1 MVFSRP
7 SSPLDVEISARIM
20 NICWICA
27 SLGTTVLQLHLLALV
42 WHQSRQATEVALIA
56 SAWIL
61 GTGIS
66 APRAPRAARVWGGLL
81 AGSSL
86 LMLFLPLS
94 PAHQL

>member
-1 MVFSRP
+1 
-7 SSPLDVEISARIM
+7 
-20 NICWICA
+20 
-27 SLGTTVLQLHLLALV
+27 V

-66 APRAPRAARVWGGLL
+66 LPRAPRAARVWGGLL
-81 AGSSL
+81 VGSSL

-94 PAHQL
+94 PAPQLFLFVSAGEEIAKLVRDWWPAMPQLSLLISI